1 MNKPV
6 RPLFSYAFAVLSG
19 ILLVLIFPNWDL
31 IWLAPFA
38 LTPLLIAVA
47 YEPRTFHRFL
57 LGYLAGMVYWF
68 GLCSWIQFVLEV
80 HGGMGRW
87 GGWGTFVLFA
97 LIKSLHMAVFAM
109 LAGILVWKWYA
120 IPAIA
125 SVWTGLERTHGDF
138 GFAWLCLGNAGID
151 MALPMRLAPWIG
163 VYGVSFLFAMM
174 ATAAAGVA
182 LKRARKRILWLLV
195 IPALLLLPQLPG
207 PTEGSET
214 AVMVQ
219 PNIQEEQEWTPE
231 LTVQM
236 QHMLMNRSL
245 IPALQ
250 WKASLIIWPEVPGP
264 LYYYRDAPFRSRLQ
278 QLARDSH
285 AYLLLGTVA
294 DTDKQ
299 EPLNSAILLTPK
311 GDLVDRYDKI
321 NLVPF
326 GEYVPEAFGWVK
338 RISHEA
344 GDFVPGNRVVV
355 STMGEEKVGTFICYE
370 SAFPQEVRQFVKG
383 GATVLVNLSN
393 DGYFG
398 RSAARFQHLSIVR
411 MRAAENRRWILRDT
425 NNGVTASI
433 DPAGRVVKFLPGY
446 RETADAFR
454 YSYESGTTF
463 YTEHGDW
470 FAWSCWGIVGVALFA
485 SQWPNYNSS
494 SARAKRMATRT

>member
-1 MNKPV
+1 MSKPAK
-6 RPLFSYAFAVLSG
+6 PLLSYPFAVLSG
-19 ILLVLIFPNWDL
+19 VLLVLIFPNWDL

-38 LTPLLIAVA
+38 LTPLLIALA
-47 YEPRTFHRFL
+47 YEPRPVQRFL
-57 LGYLAGMVYWF
+57 LGYIAGMVYWF

-97 LIKSLHMAVFAM
+97 LIKSLHMGVFAM
-109 LAGILVWKWYA
+109 LAGILIWKWYA
-120 IPAIA
+120 VPAVA
-125 SVWTGLERTHGDF
+125 AVWTGLERTHGDF

-151 MALPMRLAPWIG
+151 MALPMRIAPWLG

-174 ATAAAGVA
+174 AAAAAGVA
-182 LKRARKRILWLLV
+182 LKRPRKRILWLLA
-195 IPALLLLPQLPG
+195 IPALLLLPPLPE
-207 PTEGSET
+207 PSEGSET

-219 PNIQEEQEWTPE
+219 PNVPEELEWTPE
-231 LTVQM
+231 LTQQM
-236 QHMLMNRSL
+236 QRMLLNRSL
-245 IPALQ
+245 APALQ
-250 WKASLIIWPEVPGP
+250 SRASLVIWPEVPGP
-264 LYYYRDAPFRSRLQ
+264 LYYYRDAELRGRLE
-278 QLARDSH
+278 QLARDTR

-294 DTDKQ
+294 DTSRQ
-299 EPLNSAILLTPK
+299 EPLNSAILLAPN
-311 GDLVDRYDKI
+311 GNLVDRYDKI

-355 STMGEEKVGTFICYE
+355 SPIQGERLGTFICYE
-370 SAFPQEVRQFVKG
+370 SVFPQEVRQFVKG
-383 GATVLVNLSN
+383 GATVLVNISN

-446 RETADAFR
+446 RETSSDFQF
-454 YSYESGTTF
+454 SYESGMTF
-463 YTEHGDW
+463 YTQQGDW
-470 FAWSCWGIVGVALFA
+470 FAWGCWVVAVAALIA
-485 SQWPNYNSS
+485 SQWPHYNRA
-494 SARAKRMATRT
+494 SAKSATGT